1 MEHPAT
7 LGPVL
12 RYVHVI
18 QTCERFDVAFYFG
31 RTDFQALADS
41 AVLYPVAVEPEIKV
55 LNTLLDGLSD
65 LTVEYYLTGPLVA
78 YHLHPCT
85 VDNTEQY
92 NKLLEHVDHIMKDG
106 AK

>member
-1 MEHPAT
+1 MEHSPT

-18 QTCERFDVAFYFG
+18 QTRERFDVAFYFG

-41 AVLYPVAVEPEIKV
+41 AVLYQTSVEPEITV
-55 LNTLLDGLSD
+55 LNKLLDGLSD
-65 LTVEYYLTGPLVA
+65 LSVEYYRTGPCIE

-92 NKLLEHVDHIMKDG
+92 NKLLEHVDHIMKGG